1 MGGMGPRGGEEAL
14 NLTGWAGRKMS
25 TKKNAPLV
33 LFILLLRCQDKHKD
47 NVQVMALTSGMDKKK
62 KVATSF
68 VLFFSSLS

>member
-1 MGGMGPRGGEEAL
+1 MGPRGGEEAL